1 MPSPDTIRFIHFADV
16 HLGYRQYGL
25 RERADDFSRA
35 FGSVVDYCL
44 RERPDFVLV
53 AGDLFD
59 SKSIDPRTY
68 ADAETRLTALR
79 EARIPVVAV
88 EGNHERWFGRGDRS
102 WLWQLSR
109 QGLLRLLRQ
118 HDPESGALTWQ
129 PWSRERGFGAYTDLG
144 TVRLF
149 GVEYLGA
156 RLAAALPDVALA
168 AAAAPGEGRRLRVGL
183 LHTGVDEELPFG
195 HGGVALADLAPLR
208 AIADYLALGHVHY
221 RFELPEDDPWIFN
234 PGSLEAH
241 NVLEG
246 LLDDAEGGGRAR
258 GLFDVHVSLTDP
270 PTFEARFVDQVIERR
285 PFLRLLIAVDAV
297 PTFEAL
303 VKRVEVALLER
314 ASDAPV
320 KPVVELVLR
329 GHPQFERAQLD
340 QQRLLNLVNEILS
353 PLHARLK
360 LEFRAATDTAGPIRA
375 TSRQEIERE
384 VVLALIADSPQHAKN
399 VSELTR
405 TALDLKAAV
414 LEGRPVEELAA
425 IVEGA
430 LD

>member
-1 MPSPDTIRFIHFADV
+1 MHTKAVF
-16 HLGYRQYGL
+16 
-25 RERADDFSRA
+25 RAA
-35 FGSVVDYCL
+35 L
-44 RERPDFVLV
+44 ALAE
-53 AGDLFD
+53 AG
-59 SKSIDPRTY
+59 
-68 ADAETRLTALR
+68 
-79 EARIPVVAV
+79 IPVVAV

-144 TVRLF
+144 PVRLF

-156 RLAAALPDVALA
+156 RLAAALPDVVRA
-168 AAAAPGEGRRLRVGL
+168 AGAAPREGCRLRVGV
-183 LHTGVDEELPFG
+183 LHTALDEELPFG

-221 RFELPEDDPWIFN
+221 RFELPESDPWIFN

-246 LLDDAEGGGRAR
+246 LLDGAEGGGRAR
-258 GLFDVHVSLTDP
+258 GLFDVHVTLTDR
-270 PTFEARFVDQVIERR
+270 PTFEARFVDEVIERR
-285 PFLRLLIAVDAV
+285 PFMRLLVGVDAV

-303 VKRVEVALLER
+303 VRRVEVSLLEL
-314 ASDAPV
+314 ASGAPAQ
-320 KPVVELVLR
+320 PVVELVLR
-329 GHPQFERAQLD
+329 GRPQFERAQLD

-360 LEFRAATDTAGPIRA
+360 LEFRAGTDSATPVRG

-384 VVLALIADSPQHAKN
+384 VVLALIAASPQHWKN

-405 TALDLKAAV
+405 AALDLKTAV

-425 IVEGA
+425 VVEGT